1 MDPFEGAVHLSVMA
15 LPISDNTNKDN
26 FGLVVMWL
34 LFVAFLIAVPFMF
47 VHPFITLLLFF
58 SGLVLLAAAS
68 FVWKLLP

>member
-1 MDPFEGAVHLSVMA
+1 MA
-15 LPISDNTNKDN
+15 LPVSDNPSKDN

-58 SGLVLLAAAS
+58 SGLLLLAVAS